1 MSFFFFFFFAVLLLS
16 PDETPKGGPRG
27 RLGAAIF
34 SSSFAVLVVVV
45 LPRGPF
51 SGRRRRSKGK
61 RGRERE
67 REKDVTIFK
76 GRIFFPNIIIP
87 LTGQLLYCNI
97 CIFLHL

>member
-1 MSFFFFFFFAVLLLS
+1 MSFFFFFFAVLLLS

-61 RGRERE
+61 RERE
-67 REKDVTIFK
+67 REKDVTIF
-76 GRIFFPNIIIP
+76 GRIFFPNIIIIII
-87 LTGQLLYCNI
+87 GIHY
-97 CIFLHL
+97 